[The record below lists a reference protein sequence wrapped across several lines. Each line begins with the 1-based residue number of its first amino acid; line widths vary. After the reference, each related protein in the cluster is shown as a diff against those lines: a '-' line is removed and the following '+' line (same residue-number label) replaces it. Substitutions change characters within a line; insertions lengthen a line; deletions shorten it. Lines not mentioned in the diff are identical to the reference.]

1 MDNWS
6 YSNMLEAI
14 LFYMIDGELTL
25 SNAIKEYNFIYG
37 EDEATV
43 EEILM
48 FENKPLEQFKEEIT
62 VRLKGNIMINFEDY
76 KDKIDIQCAYFNQLF
91 PIYNVRRFY
100 MNAKEISEEE
110 AIKVAK
116 ETFKSLL
123 EKGEIEFLVEEE

>member
-76 KDKIDIQCAYFNQLF
+76 KDKIDI
-91 PIYNVRRFY
+91 
-100 MNAKEISEEE
+100 
-110 AIKVAK
+110 
-116 ETFKSLL
+116 
-123 EKGEIEFLVEEE
+123 